1 MSRKLAIAGTL
12 IVLLMLTVTLC
23 SASAAS
29 AAPRYKALRC
39 RVIGHMKN
47 YDVVRGKHRILR
59 IRHQERYVNV
69 NGVGRYRILKR
80 SHHFVVLRR
89 VSTLS
94 ATAVAVL
101 PGEPLS
107 VGLPS
112 SASSVWTS
120 TPSAAAN
127 DGRADTRWAAAGTR
141 SYPQWWTVDLGVPT
155 TVYGVKTAWYGTK
168 RAYRYRIETSLDG
181 AAFTTV
187 ADRSRNQT
195 RGTTTDALTAV
206 ARYVRVT
213 MVGVSPSG
221 QAASAYEITV
231 NGDPGTTP
239 PPPPEPTPVPTPTP
253 TDTPTPTPAPTDTP
267 TPTPTPTETA
277 TPTPTPTQTPTPI
290 PSVQVNVM
298 DYGAKADGVS
308 DDSAAIL
315 AAISAADGK
324 DVYLPAGRYR
334 LANAFTVPNG
344 AHLVGAGMS
353 ASWLK
358 GPVVFRSYS
367 SFTDLKIGDAGPS
380 VRHTNGATTT
390 SFTRCHFRGGGSGSE
405 TLLLGGER
413 SLYHITFTDCEIERT
428 CGTGVGLSGGN
439 TMSIYASQG
448 GYVIEDITFEGCHF
462 GVSNGTAT
470 GAGRMM
476 VECWTSPN
484 IDSHWKNLTFR
495 NCEFEPSNYH
505 TLDFACYG
513 DSGQGDGVLVEG
525 CTFHGA
531 GVPGAWLTE
540 NEDWGYAID
549 LEWPKNVVIRNNHF
563 HRCFNSAINDSNF
576 GQPYNTAWTI
586 TGNTFDWDTTE
597 QGIDA
602 YRGIVCLSGANNI
615 ITNNTFYDHAGFTS
629 WPTNGCVEFRYSTA
643 TGNTVTG
650 NTFYLGTHDP
660 NATNQW
666 NGATGN
672 TISSNS
678 VIRQ

>member
-1 MSRKLAIAGTL
+1 MGTASRHLATSHASAFASLGYGGADASTRREPGAL
-12 IVLLMLTVTLC
+12 LSRSRTTVVLLVAVVLIFSV
-23 SASAAS
+23 S
-29 AAPRYKALRC
+29 AAPASSTTTVSKALRFVVVKRTSTNVTLERGSVRLVVGSSVRFVSVHGVPRY
-39 RVIGHMKN
+39 RVIKRAKTYWLLMP
-47 YDVVRGKHRILR
+47 VV
-59 IRHQERYVNV
+59 
-69 NGVGRYRILKR
+69 
-80 SHHFVVLRR
+80 
-89 VSTLS
+89 
-94 ATAVAVL
+94 
-101 PGEPLS
+101 S
-107 VGLPS
+107 VG
-112 SASSVWTS
+112 AYG
-120 TPSAAAN
+120 ARH
-127 DGRADTRWAAAGTR
+127 DGRADDTAAIA
-141 SYPQWWTVDLGVPT
+141 
-155 TVYGVKTAWYGTK
+155 
-168 RAYRYRIETSLDG
+168 RA
-181 AAFTTV
+181 
-187 ADRSRNQT
+187 
-195 RGTTTDALTAV
+195 
-206 ARYVRVT
+206 
-213 MVGVSPSG
+213 M
-221 QAASAYEITV
+221 
-231 NGDPGTTP
+231 
-239 PPPPEPTPVPTPTP
+239 
-253 TDTPTPTPAPTDTP
+253 
-267 TPTPTPTETA
+267 
-277 TPTPTPTQTPTPI
+277 
-290 PSVQVNVM
+290 
-298 DYGAKADGVS
+298 
-308 DDSAAIL
+308 SAAVRT
-315 AAISAADGK
+315 AQG
-324 DVYLPAGRYR
+324 VYLPAGTY
-334 LANAFTVPNG
+334 LAHSITVPSG
-344 AHLVGAGMS
+344 LAVYGAGMGKT
-353 ASWLK
+353 WLK
-358 GPVVFRSYS
+358 GSFVFRSYS

-470 GAGRMM
+470 GAPRMM
-476 VECWTSPN
+476 VECWTAHDAN
-484 IDSHWKNLTFR
+484 SHWKNLTFR